1 MSKWIIPGAVA
12 IGIACC
18 DLTFLVVGLLQI
30 LLSVGVA
37 LLGAAAVLE
46 GVALIGKRLD
56 RVF

>member
-12 IGIACC
+12 LGVEWY
-18 DLTFLVVGLLQI
+18 DLTFLFVGLLQL